1 MKVAI
6 VGSSRLTDTE
16 EADARKYCGLI
27 LNSLIKEW
35 GEDDITFV
43 SGGASGVDTIAET
56 TAKGLGLKTI
66 IHKPLEYKW
75 ENGYKPRNM
84 KIAQECDV
92 LYCLPTKVKLT
103 PCYHCE
109 EKDHEV
115 TGGCWTMKYAQK
127 LKKETHVVPL
137 I

>member
-1 MKVAI
+1 MKIAI
-6 VGSSRLTDTE
+6 VGSSHLSDTE
-16 EADARKYCGLI
+16 EVDTRKYCGLI
-27 LNSLIKEW
+27 LNSLIKKC
-35 GEDDITFV
+35 GSNDITFI

-56 TAKGLGLKTI
+56 TAKDLGLKTI

-84 KIAQECDV
+84 IIAQECDV

-127 LKKETHVVPL
+127 LKKETHVLPL